1 MKIKDAVRLTGTS
14 ADTLRFYEKTGL
26 LRIERKNGVRV
37 FSEKDV
43 ERIHMISQLKAAG
56 FLLKE
61 IAFLFTLDEVIES
74 PMQLSPKDER
84 NLKDVRNLVCTKL
97 NMTQEKISQMQESV
111 RILGKMLT
119 KLRDALQTGAMKGYE
134 K

>member
-111 RILGKMLT
+111 RILEKMLT